1 MAACKSPLRPST
13 SSAQSGSPKAGNRV
27 QEWNGAASPNVV
39 SCTARAIFVSDTPS
53 VYGHGCPFT
62 HTTCAKKG
70 IATFAISNNSL
81 QMQSK
86 TSSGRY
92 GSRRAATISE
102 HFAEAQG
109 GMKQFGEFGLDT
121 LNECLWRSD
130 TPIAL
135 PPKPFAVLRYLVEH
149 SGRLIT
155 HDELLEALWPET
167 YVQPQVLRTYMLE
180 LRKVLRDDAGQ
191 PRYIQTLPKRG
202 YRFIAPVMESANLA
216 EPIAKSISEPALQVA
231 AQGEAPNPIVNRDEE
246 ITSLKS
252 QLELAASGQR
262 QVVFVTG
269 EAGIGKTALVDAF
282 CGQAASRCAASSA
295 RGQCVEGFGG
305 KEEYYPVTE
314 ALRQICASPEGDKAC
329 RVLARIAPAWLAAI
343 GRESIGSTQPAAG
356 SRMPGD
362 LCAALEEMVADQ
374 LLILVFEDLQWAD
387 DATLHLISA
396 LARRRTHARLLLIA
410 TYRPQDFATDHPAKG
425 LKQDL
430 RMRRLCAEIALAP
443 LARAAVRE
451 LLSRELRQEELPP
464 GLAGF
469 VHRRSEGNPLF
480 AIAILEHLMA
490 QDFLVREETGS
501 VARWVQTAP
510 DKEMEAS
517 VPEGLAQMIELQL
530 ARLEEQ
536 ELSILEAGSL
546 MSVAFPSWA
555 VAAALQRDPDEME
568 EACQN
573 LTRRLYFVER
583 AGEDEL
589 PDGTRS
595 TFYVFAHGLYRE
607 VLWRKQTEARRAR
620 RHTRIAER
628 LAELFA
634 GREGTVARETAMH
647 YEAAGN
653 WQRALSALR
662 TAARHALDRQ
672 ALAEAAELLER
683 ALRLTENLR
692 ESEGEVAACELS
704 RDLESVRQALNQAQE
719 YEHTTSGKA

>member
-1 MAACKSPLRPST
+1 
-13 SSAQSGSPKAGNRV
+13 
-27 QEWNGAASPNVV
+27 
-39 SCTARAIFVSDTPS
+39 
-53 VYGHGCPFT
+53 
-62 HTTCAKKG
+62 
-70 IATFAISNNSL
+70 
-81 QMQSK
+81 
-86 TSSGRY
+86 
-92 GSRRAATISE
+92 
-102 HFAEAQG
+102 
-109 GMKQFGEFGLDT
+109 MKQFGEFGLDT
-121 LNECLWRSD
+121 LNECLWRSNA
-130 TPIAL
+130 TIAL

-149 SGRLIT
+149 PGRLIT

-180 LRKVLRDDAGQ
+180 LRKLLGDDATQ
-191 PRYIQTLPKRG
+191 PRFIQTLPKRG
-202 YRFIAPVMESANLA
+202 YRFVAPVMESANLV
-216 EPIAKSISEPALQVA
+216 ESISEPAPPVTSRA
-231 AQGEAPNPIVNRDEE
+231 EAPTPIVNRDEE
-246 ITSLKS
+246 IASLKS

-282 CGQAASRCAASSA
+282 CGHAASGCAANSA
-295 RGQCVEGFGG
+295 RGQCVEEFGG

-329 RVLARIAPAWLAAI
+329 RILARIAPAWLAAI
-343 GRESIGSTQPAAG
+343 GRESTGSAQPTAAD
-356 SRMPGD
+356 RMPGD
-362 LCAALEEMVADQ
+362 LCAALEEIVAEK

-387 DATLHLISA
+387 DSTLHLISA
-396 LARRRTHARLLLIA
+396 LARRRTHAKLLLIA
-410 TYRPQDFATDHPAKG
+410 TYRPQDFATEYPAKG

-430 RMRRLCAEIALAP
+430 RIRRLCTEIALAP

-510 DKEMEAS
+510 DEEMEAS

-530 ARLEEQ
+530 ARLNEQ
-536 ELSILEAGSL
+536 ELGILEAGSL

-555 VAAALQRDPDEME
+555 VAAALEQDPDEME

-620 RHTRIAER
+620 RHIRIAER
-628 LAELFA
+628 LAELFP
-634 GREGTVARETAMH
+634 GREGTVAREMAMH

-653 WQRALSALR
+653 WQRALNALR
-662 TAARHALDRQ
+662 IAARHALDRQ
-672 ALAEAAELLER
+672 ALAEAAELMER

-692 ESEGEVAACELS
+692 ESEGEAAACELS
-704 RDLESVRQALNQAQE
+704 RDLDSVRQALIKPRNASRQHPE
-719 YEHTTSGKA
+719 KLDEFWTGT